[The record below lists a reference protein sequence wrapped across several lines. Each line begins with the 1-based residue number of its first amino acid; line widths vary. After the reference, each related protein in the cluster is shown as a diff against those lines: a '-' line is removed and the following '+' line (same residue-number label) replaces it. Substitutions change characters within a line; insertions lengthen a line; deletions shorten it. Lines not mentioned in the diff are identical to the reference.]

1 MLIIL
6 FIQEN
11 DYLVNHYDEGE
22 DDFGMGDDDDADEG
36 PVY

>member
-1 MLIIL
+1 LVIIIFSTDNRL
-6 FIQEN
+6 
-11 DYLVNHYDEGE
+11 LVNHYDEGE